1 MHFGGFFFGRGE
13 AGSGSGPGSRSGP
26 RSRFSLS
33 LSLSLCL
40 CLSLSLYLSPSLPL
54 SLSLSLSLS
63 TNDSTNGHMICD
75 AVKVHAP
82 RLANKRVEAQA
93 IMCVPRLADFDWAH
107 GCRHDLQESACQ
119 KYTNTEIGKHAKSL
133 KSSPWSCCGA
143 DLSGLVCVC
152 GSACLF

>member
-1 MHFGGFFFGRGE
+1 MHFGGSLFGRGE
-13 AGSGSGPGSRSGP
+13 AGSGSGSGSRSGP

-40 CLSLSLYLSPSLPL
+40 CLCLSLSLYLSPSLP
-54 SLSLSLSLS
+54 LSLS

>member
-1 MHFGGFFFGRGE
+1 
-13 AGSGSGPGSRSGP
+13 
-26 RSRFSLS
+26 
-33 LSLSLCL
+33 
-40 CLSLSLYLSPSLPL
+40 
-54 SLSLSLSLS
+54 
-63 TNDSTNGHMICD
+63 MICD

-152 GSACLF
+152 VALLACFKNESVLGSGGPGAQSRPAPTKPTQHDRENFFYDMCVRGLFYFVRGCVHTLAFVFCCGVVRTWTF